1 MPCNQCA
8 SHNQRPF
15 NGELAIH
22 FPGLDGLDKPIVW
35 VFPQLVVCLNC
46 GLAQFTVPEKELDLL
61 AERTPPAGAS
71 EQKSAPVG
79 KDMLRM
85 AKKA

>member
-8 SHNQRPF
+8 SHNRQLF

-46 GLAQFTVPEKELDLL
+46 GLTQFTIPEKELDLL
-61 AERTPPAGAS
+61 AERAPADGTS
-71 EQKSAPVG
+71 EQKSAPVS
-79 KDMLRM
+79 KHMVRM